1 MIRNPSF
8 SLPCMY
14 AKLLQSSLTL
24 WTLWTV
30 AHQDPQSMGFSRQ
43 ECQSV
48 SPCPPAGDLPNTG
61 IEPASLMSSALAGGF
76 FTTSATWEAPS
87 LCYISALFLCSV
99 FTLKKFQYIWLFQ
112 EAPGVCS
119 LIFKPN
125 RKTVSFCQSIQVG
138 PRSESHCILWATRR
152 FDWPSTL
159 DIEQDWPQSDHKVY
173 LLFEKNGNRCFT
185 DIKFSNFCQL

>member
-1 MIRNPSF
+1 MIKNPSF
-8 SLPCMY
+8 SLLFMY

-30 AHQDPQSMGFSRQ
+30 AHQASQSMGFSRQ
-43 ECQSV
+43 ECQSGL
-48 SPCPPAGDLPNTG
+48 PCPPAGDLPNTG
-61 IEPASLMSSALAGGF
+61 IEPASLRSSALAGGF
-76 FTTSATWEAPS
+76 FTPSATWEAPS

-99 FTLKKFQYIWLFQ
+99 FTMKKFQCIWLFQ

-119 LIFKPN
+119 PSFKPN

-138 PRSESHCILWATRR
+138 PRSESHCILWSTR

-159 DIEQDWPQSDHKVY
+159 DIEQGWPQSDHKVY
-173 LLFEKNGNRCFT
+173 LLFRKNGNRCFT
-185 DIKFSNFCQL
+185 HIKFSNFCQL